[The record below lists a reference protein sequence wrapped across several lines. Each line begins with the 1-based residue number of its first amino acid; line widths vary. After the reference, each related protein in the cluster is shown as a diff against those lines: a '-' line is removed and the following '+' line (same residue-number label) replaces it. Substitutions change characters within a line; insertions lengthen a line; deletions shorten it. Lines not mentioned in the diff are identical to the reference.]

1 MLPVQQLF
9 SSIRYLIF
17 ILQFSK
23 HSDYIYFI
31 IDRKSVLKNHITCTK
46 YLCFN
51 FMLLLQLYKDSPE
64 LKRHFYFKTDPLTSQ
79 IDNLSPTTK
88 GKIQVIIESLSNH
101 SGEIII
107 NSVLP
112 HCIRCFNINEKRFTP
127 ILDNTSVKILNKI
140 SLM

>member
-107 NSVLP
+107 NCLTTL
-112 HCIRCFNINEKRFTP
+112 HQMF
-127 ILDNTSVKILNKI
+127 
-140 SLM
+140 